1 MALHE
6 RSVFVTGVDEDATPQ
21 DLVDMFKGISRVQKS
36 AFVLNTDGSQTDRA
50 YVVLQKKED
59 VMSASMSLSK
69 DGVTVQSVGE
79 ALRTEFDV
87 LMREEE
93 MEEKFMS
100 FLSAMTPG
108 AKMRIMSRIGASPAM
123 KPRVIKPEP
132 LKAAPSTNLYAS
144 GSFDTPYQHVVHEEP
159 KISAFSGTPGRDASF
174 GRWRYEVRC
183 LTMDKRHPEHAV
195 LTAAR
200 RSLKS
205 PAADVLIRLGTS
217 ASLDCIVEKLQS
229 LYGSVLSGDALLEKF
244 YSASQKG
251 NPPDKETCAQ
261 WSNRLEDLIYQATE
275 KGAIAT
281 ESVPGSL
288 KRRFWSGLFNPLIK
302 SDLRHRL
309 EDHTFEEIVLEAR
322 TLEEEYSESSP
333 KPKSSQVTGSS
344 NVYDNKLDQILK
356 RMDQLDK
363 EIKEL
368 KQQNANSKPPSQQ
381 TEKVPV
387 KCRKCHLEG
396 HLDWGCRS
404 GSDIACNRCSER
416 GHISKACRNKKK
428 PLN

>member
-21 DLVDMFKGISRVQKS
+21 DLVDMFKGISKVQKS

-79 ALRTEFDV
+79 ALITEFDV

-183 LTMDKRHPEHAV
+183 LMMDKRHPEHAV

-200 RSLKS
+200 RSLRS
-205 PAADVLIRLGTS
+205 PAADVLVRLGAS
-217 ASLDCIVEKLQS
+217 ASLECIIGKLQS
-229 LYGSVLSGDALLEKF
+229 LYGNVLSGEDLLEKF

-251 NPPDKETCAQ
+251 HPPDKETCAQ
-261 WSNRLEDLIYQATE
+261 WSNRLEDLIYQAAE
-275 KGAIAT
+275 KGAIT
-281 ESVPGSL
+281 RESIPGSL
-288 KRRFWSGLFNPLIK
+288 KKRFWSGLFDPLIK

-309 EDHTFEEIVLEAR
+309 DDHTFEEILLEAR
-322 TLEEEYSESSP
+322 SLEEEYRGSSQ
-333 KPKSSQVTGSS
+333 KPKSSQVTESS
-344 NVYDNKLDQILK
+344 GTSDQKLDQILK
-356 RMDQLDK
+356 RMDQLDQ
-363 EIKEL
+363 EIREL
-368 KQQNANSKPPSQQ
+368 KKHQCNSKPPTQQ
-381 TEKVPV
+381 KDNVPV
-387 KCRKCHLEG
+387 KCRKCQKEG

-404 GSDIACNRCSER
+404 GSDITCNRCAEK
-416 GHISKACRNKKK
+416 GHISKACRNKRKS
-428 PLN
+428 LN

>member
-1 MALHE
+1 M
-6 RSVFVTGVDEDATPQ
+6 TGVDEDATPQ
-21 DLVDMFKGISRVQKS
+21 DLVDMFKAISQVQKS
-36 AFVLNTDGSQTDRA
+36 AFVLNADGSQTDRA

-59 VMSASMSLSK
+59 VMSASLNLSK
-69 DGVTVQSVGE
+69 HGVAVQSVS
-79 ALRTEFDV
+79 ASLRTEFDV

-93 MEEKFMS
+93 LEEKFMS

-108 AKMRIMSRIGASPAM
+108 AKMRIMSRIGASPAL

-132 LKAAPSTNLYAS
+132 SKTTPSSNLYAS

-159 KISAFSGTPGRDASF
+159 RISVFSGTPGRDSSF

-183 LTMDKRHPEHAV
+183 LMMDKEHPEHAV

-200 RSLKS
+200 RSLRS

-275 KGAIAT
+275 KAAIAK
-281 ESVPGSL
+281 ESVPCSL

-322 TLEEEYSESSP
+322 TLEEEYRDSLP
-333 KPKSSQVTGSS
+333 KPKSSQVTESS
-344 NVYDNKLDQILK
+344 SVSDHKLDQILK

-368 KQQNANSKPPSQQ
+368 KQHANSKPPSQQ
-381 TEKVPV
+381 TEKGPV
-387 KCRKCHLEG
+387 KCRKCQKDG

-404 GSDIACNRCSER
+404 GSDITCNRCSER
-416 GHISKACRNKKK
+416 GHISKACRNKKN